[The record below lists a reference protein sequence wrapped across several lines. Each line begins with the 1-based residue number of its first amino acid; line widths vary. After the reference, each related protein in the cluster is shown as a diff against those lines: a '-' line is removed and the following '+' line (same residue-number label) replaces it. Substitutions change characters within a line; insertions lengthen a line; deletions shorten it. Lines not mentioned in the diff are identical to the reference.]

1 MKKDRVLFGIILIL
15 GSIFMILSKLG
26 YFEDFNIFYLFLSGV
41 FLFVS
46 IRSLFRKNFYGV
58 FFPLAFIGIIY
69 SKQLGITDITP
80 GPILIAAALLSLG
93 LSLIFKKPKYVIN
106 NGSYDKIYEDI
117 SCEDS
122 EYINLNT
129 SFGSSIKYI
138 NADNFK
144 CANLSCSFGSMK
156 LYFDNA
162 NILND
167 RAVLKLDVSFGGVE
181 IFIPK
186 DWYIDDKTCVSF
198 GGLTEKNK
206 GDRNTSKTL
215 VLTGDISFSGVDII
229 YI

>member
-106 NGSYDKIYEDI
+106 NGDYDKIYEDVAY
-117 SCEDS
+117 EDS

-138 NADNFK
+138 NTDNFK

-162 NILND
+162 SILND
-167 RAVLKLDVSFGGVE
+167 SAVLKLDVSFGGVE
-181 IFIPK
+181 IFVPK
-186 DWYIDDKTCVSF
+186 DWYIDDKTSVSF

-215 VLTGDISFSGVDII
+215 ILTGDISFSGVDII